1 MSLVKTIDEVKNY
14 LSVDISM
21 QSKTIDPYIKP
32 AEEHVIRLL
41 GKDQYL
47 ELDEYY
53 NYGEEGETDEALDAL
68 LPYVQRPIVNFAF
81 FLGLSMLNVSIGEN
95 GIAVVSNSN
104 LSPAS
109 KQRTDDLKADLEK
122 AAYDA
127 LESLLEFLEENIEDY
142 DSWSGSDAYAYQYEY
157 LISSARRFDELLRI
171 DRSRL
176 TFLKWRPTMADV
188 EFLEIYPVVSKDY
201 CDELKEEI
209 KSGDDLEEENAVILP
224 LLQKALAY
232 LTAAIE
238 LDPKYEQR
246 GRHYLME
253 AKRIMDAAPDDYPT
267 YRDSD
272 VYVATITSYAKYENT
287 EDSNFFVTG

>member
-1 MSLVKTIDEVKNY
+1 MSLIKSVANEVKKY

-21 QSKTIDPYIKP
+21 QDKTIEPYIKP
-32 AEEHVIRLL
+32 AEEQVIRLL
-41 GKDQYL
+41 GKEMYA

-53 NYGEEGETDEALDAL
+53 NDGGDDDEALNAL

-81 FLGLSMLNVSIGEN
+81 FQGLSMLNVSIGEN
-95 GIAVVSNSN
+95 GIAVISNSN
-104 LSPAS
+104 LAPAS

-122 AAYDA
+122 AAYDSM
-127 LESLLEFLEENIEDY
+127 ESLLEFLEENITDY
-142 DSWSGSDAYAYQYEY
+142 DNWSGSDAYAYQYEY

-188 EFLEIYPVVSKDY
+188 EFLEIYPIVSQEF

-209 KSGDDLEEENAVILP
+209 KDDDISEENAVVLP
-224 LLQKALAY
+224 YLQKALAY
-232 LTAAIE
+232 LTASIE
-238 LDPKYEQR
+238 LDKKYENR
-246 GRHYLME
+246 GRSYLMS

-267 YRDSD
+267 YAASS
-272 VYVATITSYAKYENT
+272 VYVSTVTSYAKYENT